1 MQTLGLKELKSDT
14 DENRFKVI
22 RGKGII
28 ESNLATL
35 RMVARAY
42 NTPCPVDIL
51 EKILEASFERTTII
65 PIQTMGQLAESM
77 GLQTQVG
84 KVKLNKVDRLELPV
98 MINNKTHYVLLTQ
111 VSNEVARIADPE
123 VGWMSMTIDELEKK
137 WGNVVEV
144 VLLKECQTLLSD
156 NLGGVG
162 SLRFSKGSDGL

>member
-1 MQTLGLKELKSDT
+1 
-14 DENRFKVI
+14 
-22 RGKGII
+22 
-28 ESNLATL
+28 
-35 RMVARAY
+35 
-42 NTPCPVDIL
+42 
-51 EKILEASFERTTII
+51 
-65 PIQTMGQLAESM
+65 MGQLAESM

-144 VLLKECQTLLSD
+144 VLLKRMSDTPVRQFGWSWFTPVLKRFRWPLVQVLL
-156 NLGGVG
+156 G
-162 SLRFSKGSDGL
+162 SLFIQYFN